1 MNEKQPLPIQET
13 QTFYVTTP
21 IYYVNDF
28 PHIGHSYTT
37 IAADVLARYMRKKGK
52 NVFFLTGTD
61 EHGQKIQKAAIAN
74 NKPPKEFTDNVVER
88 FKLVWERLCISND
101 DFIRTTEE
109 RHIKQVQKIFKT
121 IYDKGDIYLGE
132 YEGWYCTPCESF
144 WTEAQMIDKKCP
156 ECNRQPERLKEESYF
171 FRLSKYQDFIS
182 RYFEEHPEFIRPA
195 SRRNELLNRIKSGLE
210 DISVSRAAVQWGI
223 PVPMNPKQTIYV
235 WVDALFNYITAL
247 RYDEKGKFQTFWPAN
262 IHIIGKEILWF
273 HGVIWPA
280 LLKSLEIDL
289 PLQVYTHGW
298 WTIDGQKMSKSFGNA
313 IDPISI
319 TDKYG
324 VDAFRYFMLRE
335 VPFGLDGN
343 FAYSALENRIN
354 NDLGNDLGNLLHR
367 TLSMTEKYFN
377 GEIPKVDCSSQPD
390 NILAKDLL
398 LLENQV
404 EQHMN
409 NVQFSLTLES
419 IWQYIKQANKYVED
433 SKPWVLAKDEA
444 RKGELA
450 KTIYNL
456 NESLRLIA
464 VFISPFMPNTSDN
477 IYKQLGIL
485 EEETEMKT
493 STKWGVLKSGIKIKK
508 GDPLFP
514 RLEN

>member
-1 MNEKQPLPIQET
+1 MNEKQPLPT
-13 QTFYVTTP
+13 QGAQSFYVTTP

-61 EHGQKIQKAAIAN
+61 EHGQKIQKAAIAG

-88 FKLVWERLCISND
+88 FKFVWERLCISND
-101 DFIRTTEE
+101 DFIRTTDES
-109 RHIKQVQKIFKT
+109 HVKQVQKIFSA

-144 WTEAQMIDKKCP
+144 WTEAQMVDKKCP
-156 ECNRQPERLKEESYF
+156 ECNRPAERLKEESYF
-171 FRLSKYQDFIS
+171 FRLSKYQDFIL
-182 RYFEEHPEFIRPA
+182 RYFEENPEFIKPA

-247 RYDEKGKFQTFWPAN
+247 RHDEKGKFQTFWPAN
-262 IHIIGKEILWF
+262 MHIIGKEILWF

-289 PLQVYTHGW
+289 PLQIYTHGW

-313 IDPISI
+313 IDPITI

-343 FAYSALENRIN
+343 FSYTALENRIN

-367 TLSMTEKYFN
+367 TLSMTEKYFK
-377 GEIPKVDCSSQPD
+377 GEIPNADANSEQD
-390 NILAKDLL
+390 NILATDLIL
-398 LLENQV
+398 LDNQV
-404 EQHMN
+404 DRHMN
-409 NVQFSLTLES
+409 NAQFSLTLES

-433 SKPWVLAKDEA
+433 SKPWVLAKDET
-444 RKGELA
+444 RKDELA
-450 KTIYNL
+450 KIIYNL

-477 IYKQLGIL
+477 IYKQLGIK
-485 EEETEMKT
+485 ENETEMKR
-493 STKWGVLKSGIKIKK
+493 STKWGLLKPGIKVQK
-508 GDPLFP
+508 GEPLFP
-514 RLEN
+514 RLES